1 MRIMLLTIGVCILA
15 LTSNAA
21 YETTP
26 DGLTWKYEIK
36 DGKAVIVCREESV
49 PSGTYPYITY
59 DTVYTASI
67 SSDTAGAVSIPET
80 LGGCPVVS
88 LEHDAMCNCAKI
100 TSLTLPS
107 SITNIS
113 GAVWSQNSSGAFYG
127 CTGLTEVHICSLD
140 MLYNNIVFHGDFANP
155 FDCGS
160 YSDERSADLYV
171 DGAVV
176 TEVIIPEGVTEVN
189 DYAFC
194 GWPNLTKIVMPHSV
208 TNIGKKAF
216 YQCSRLYS
224 VNLPPNLI
232 SIGESAFSGCV
243 NISHISIPP
252 SVETIGEDA
261 FGRCGRHGL
270 NLELS
275 KFDYGRDISRIVTES
290 YVTSL
295 AFTADLDVLP
305 YGVSEFTNLVHISIP
320 SSVTY
325 ISPGTFDKC
334 RRLKTEWIKTLA
346 SMSEKRAN
354 TDVRYDLSNYVA
366 DRAVASITVDTDSA
380 IDEFVLVDGKVY
392 DVAIRIANTAAMA
405 VHITLPDGYVYE
417 SFLGAAPLT
426 LPAKSINMLTITR
439 TGENS
444 FLVARRQLQAIAQ

>member
-1 MRIMLLTIGVCILA
+1 MV

-26 DGLTWKYEIK
+26 DGLTWNYEIQN
-36 DGKAVIVCREESV
+36 DKAVIVCREDTIKT
-49 PSGTYPYITY
+49 GTYPYEKYIP
-59 DTVYTASI
+59 VYIASI
-67 SSDTAGAVSIPET
+67 SSNTVGAVSIPET

-88 LEHDAMCNCAKI
+88 IGHDAFKDCKKM
-100 TSLTLPS
+100 TSLSIPH
-107 SITNIS
+107 SITNIGNWTWS
-113 GAVWSQNSSGAFYG
+113 GEEPRKGGAFRG
-127 CTGLTEVHICSLD
+127 CSGLTELHIDDLGMMYKGIKFQNADDAPFYNSRSEN
-140 MLYNNIVFHGDFANP
+140 LYAN
-155 FDCGS
+155 
-160 YSDERSADLYV
+160 LYV
-171 DGAVV
+171 GGDLITEAVITDGI
-176 TEVIIPEGVTEVN
+176 TDIN
-189 DYAFC
+189 DYAFY
-194 GWPNLTKIVMPHSV
+194 GWEGLSQITIPQSV
-208 TNIGKKAF
+208 TNIGKYAF
-216 YQCSRLYS
+216 YDCRGLREIALPA
-224 VNLPPNLI
+224 NLKT
-232 SIGESAFSGCV
+232 IGESAFNDCV

-252 SVETIGEDA
+252 SVETIGEYA
-261 FGRCGRHGL
+261 FWGCGHHGL
-270 NLELS
+270 NLELP
-275 KFDYGRDISRIVTES
+275 KFSYGRDISHIVTES

-334 RRLKTEWIKTLA
+334 RRLKTEWTKALA
-346 SMSEKRAN
+346 SMSEKTAN

-439 TGENS
+439 TGENT